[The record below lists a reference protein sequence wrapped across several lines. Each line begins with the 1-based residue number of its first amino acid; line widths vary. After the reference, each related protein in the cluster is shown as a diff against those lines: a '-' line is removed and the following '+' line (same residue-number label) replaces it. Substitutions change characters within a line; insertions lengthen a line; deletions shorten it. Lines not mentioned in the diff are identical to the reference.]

1 MSKINDIKNLK
12 RKQKVISPT
21 QALSEIIKD
30 TSSND
35 QQGGDQSKKIE
46 RKRVSF
52 DLRIDLHKELKMQ
65 ALIQEKNI
73 YNLIEEAL
81 EITITFLG
89 LTITFL
95 GLTITFFFCV
105 IILKKLNITKK
116 TFVIVRG
123 LS

>member
-1 MSKINDIKNLK
+1 MK

-21 QALSEIIKD
+21 QALSEIIQD
-30 TSSND
+30 TNSDS
-35 QQGGDQSKKIE
+35 QQNGVQSRKAE

-81 EITITFLG
+81 EKY
-89 LTITFL
+89 LTEN
-95 GLTITFFFCV
+95 
-105 IILKKLNITKK
+105 K
-116 TFVIVRG
+116 
-123 LS
+123 